1 MKKATIV
8 LAIMAMVLLTG
19 CSTAENA
26 VSVGDVHN
34 SECSHTWTRSA
45 DADEEH
51 SPEQLRRID
60 SQPLIVKLIREGKN
74 ISGEIRDYR
83 IGCSHGDLYVDCQE
97 DDKKLNIN
105 VNEKKQHNM
114 GDIGSTC
121 LCFINIYFTLYDVEG
136 DAFQLSID
144 GKDIG
149 DVSFK
154 ENNVVELTYP

>member
-1 MKKATIV
+1 
-8 LAIMAMVLLTG
+8 
-19 CSTAENA
+19 
-26 VSVGDVHN
+26 
-34 SECSHTWTRSA
+34 
-45 DADEEH
+45 
-51 SPEQLRRID
+51 
-60 SQPLIVKLIREGKN
+60 
-74 ISGEIRDYR
+74 
-83 IGCSHGDLYVDCQE
+83 
-97 DDKKLNIN
+97 
-105 VNEKKQHNM
+105 M